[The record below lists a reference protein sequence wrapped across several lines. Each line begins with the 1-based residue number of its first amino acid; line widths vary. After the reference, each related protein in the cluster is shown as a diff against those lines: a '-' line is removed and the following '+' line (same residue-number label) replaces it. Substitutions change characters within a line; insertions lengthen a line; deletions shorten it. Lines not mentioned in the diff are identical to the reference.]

1 MSDWAFDYVLKP
13 VPTGLQ
19 MGCRRGH
26 CDYHGITTGAEQT
39 NISQFYLDLKDG
51 LMVYLVD
58 ECPKCHEHDL
68 VCHLVDNR

>member
-1 MSDWAFDYVLKP
+1 M
-13 VPTGLQ
+13 
-19 MGCRRGH
+19 
-26 CDYHGITTGAEQT
+26 
-39 NISQFYLDLKDG
+39 SQFYLDLKDG